1 MPVIEVR
8 MSVQKDDVR
17 QQPRRNNTEPV
28 VVQSREPSTPGIMQT
43 RFGFLGRKLSTA
55 DIPSPTTSSTRKES
69 DLQAA
74 LVKEQRMRQQAEGK
88 ANQLSSEMEDLSAQ
102 LFEQAN
108 EMVATE
114 RRARAKLEARV
125 EILESRDNEKR
136 KRLERL
142 EGALKRIDRV
152 KQLLGT

>member
-1 MPVIEVR
+1 
-8 MSVQKDDVR
+8 MSLPNGEAR
-17 QQPRRNNTEPV
+17 QQPKRINTDPV
-28 VVQSREPSTPGIMQT
+28 TQAVRDPVTPGYMQT
-43 RFGFLGRKLSTA
+43 RFGFLGRKLSTN
-55 DIPSPTTSSTRKES
+55 DIPSPKES

-74 LVKEQRMRQQAEGK
+74 LAKEQQMRQQAEGK
-88 ANQLSSEMEDLSAQ
+88 VNQLSVEMEDLSAT
-102 LFEQAN
+102 LFQQAN

-114 RRARAKLEARV
+114 RKARAKLEERV
-125 EILESRDNEKR
+125 DILEKRDAEKR